1 MRRKKSS
8 REDGHRISETSARKN
23 LSKMKTRRTPI
34 LGQQVMV
41 EGLMTFGKQESGLR
55 TLDFECCED
64 VAAEAFHG
72 DFHVQ
77 GMRDGNVYM
86 TEKPKRHKNKP
97 IFRDDNCSLSHG
109 HNGKYYFVFTMDDD
123 RLGELPQQLVQQ
135 AGNIARK
142 VMREIFEKE
151 VLG

>member
-1 MRRKKSS
+1 
-8 REDGHRISETSARKN
+8 
-23 LSKMKTRRTPI
+23 MKTRKSNI
-34 LGQQVMV
+34 LGEQVMV
-41 EGLMTFGKQESGLR
+41 EGLMTFGKLETGQR

-64 VAAEAFHG
+64 VVAEAFNG
-72 DFHVQ
+72 RFKVQ

-86 TEKPKRHKNKP
+86 SELPKRLKNKP
-97 IFRDDNCSLSHG
+97 LFREDNCSLSHG

-142 VMREIFEKE
+142 VLKEIIFEKE
-151 VLG
+151 VMG

>member
-1 MRRKKSS
+1 
-8 REDGHRISETSARKN
+8 
-23 LSKMKTRRTPI
+23 MKTRKSEI
-34 LGQQVMV
+34 LGEQVMV
-41 EGLMTFGKQESGLR
+41 EGMMAFGKLENGQR

-72 DFHVQ
+72 DFRVQ

-109 HNGKYYFVFTMDDD
+109 HNGKFYFVFIMDDD
-123 RLGELPQQLVQQ
+123 RLGDLPQQLVQQ
-135 AGNIARK
+135 ASVIAQK
-142 VMREIFEKE
+142 VVRELMKE
-151 VLG
+151 GGYRR

>member
-1 MRRKKSS
+1 MEKII
-8 REDGHRISETSARKN
+8 RISTERQAT
-23 LSKMKTRRTPI
+23 LD
-34 LGQQVMV
+34 
-41 EGLMTFGKQESGLR
+41 GLMTVGMLENGLR
-55 TLDFECCED
+55 TADFTCCED
-64 VAAEAFHG
+64 VVTEPFSG
-72 DFHVQ
+72 DFKVQ

-142 VMREIFEKE
+142 VLKEIIFEKE